1 MVTALSG
8 EFAKRACIWLWLAA
22 TIALAGCVSQETKRD
37 AINDINRAFKEE
49 YEAILARNGTH
60 FASAGAGETFDATV
74 AALVSLGMEIRQQ
87 SQGLGFINADAAA
100 PLPLSRGEWD
110 RAGNADLPRARELL
124 RRHIGV
130 LAEFFNFEPDGLDT
144 VITATIIEARGG
156 SEVSLTMR
164 LREVAP
170 PKSGLPRREY
180 PPPSALQNGLEKIWS
195 ALERE
200 LRAKAPR
207 SDGGG
212 RPLAVTVARSGAR

>member
-1 MVTALSG
+1 LVTVLSG
-8 EFAKRACIWLWLAA
+8 ERTKRACIWLWLGA
-22 TIALAGCVSQETKRD
+22 TVALSGCVSQDTKRD

-60 FASAGAGETFDATV
+60 LASAGAGATFDATV
-74 AALVSLGMEIRQQ
+74 AALVSLGMEVRQQ
-87 SQGLGFINADAAA
+87 SRGLGFINADAAA

-110 RAGNADLPRARELL
+110 RAGAADLPRARELL
-124 RRHIGV
+124 RRHVGL
-130 LAEFFNFEPDGLDT
+130 LAEFFNFEPEGLDT

-164 LREVAP
+164 MREVAA

-180 PPPSALQNGLEKIWS
+180 PPPSALQAGLDKIWG

-200 LRAKAPR
+200 LKAKAPR
-207 SDGGG
+207 S
-212 RPLAVTVARSGAR
+212 